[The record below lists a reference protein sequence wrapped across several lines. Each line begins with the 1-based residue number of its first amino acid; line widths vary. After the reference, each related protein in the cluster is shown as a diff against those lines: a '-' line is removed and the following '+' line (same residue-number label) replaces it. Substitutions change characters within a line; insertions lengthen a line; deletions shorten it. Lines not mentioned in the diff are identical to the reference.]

1 MKHRTILFLGVLVL
15 AGLACKTSYAP
26 PTMEQARKNG
36 GVAQT
41 DQTAKEPEQAETYA
55 NLQNPCQ
62 VKTGAERGVL
72 HLRTCAGTSCS
83 VIVYLPEN
91 EPLTVLE
98 RGAWSKVVTV
108 TGAAGYVNSKFIFCE
123 MEKKENE

>member
-1 MKHRTILFLGVLVL
+1 MKYTAVLFFSALVL

-36 GVAQT
+36 SVAQT
-41 DQTAKEPEQAETYA
+41 NQTAKEPEQAETA
-55 NLQNPCQ
+55 LACR

-72 HLRTCAGTSCS
+72 HLRSCAGTACS
-83 VIVYLPEN
+83 VIMYLPES